1 MFDTSNIV
9 VYADDSKAI
18 TSSKTKEHAAIDV
31 GKALTK
37 L

>member
-9 VYADDSKAI
+9 VYADDPKAI